1 MPKLNT
7 AIAQKLTSP
16 TLARCDDASHGI
28 SGLCPGARM
37 RRFAQAFLP
46 DALPPALPAALA
58 QALAAAP
65 ERYNIAV
72 RKPAAVIF
80 DDGAGLAVGDFTWG
94 LVPSWS
100 RLPET
105 KYTTVTARLERA
117 PASRIYR
124 SAWEKRRCVVP
135 MTGYYKWNRTTKPAR
150 PYFIQSRD
158 GMALFA
164 AGLWD
169 RWPADAPELLTF
181 SVLTMPNDAIPAPRV
196 PDGPVFLD
204 AGAIADWIAGPW
216 LPARFLSRMPQP
228 ALDAYPVSRAIRS
241 RDVDD
246 YTLLEP
252 ADAPGDDPPDGEPG
266 EDRDEDED

>member
-1 MPKLNT
+1 
-7 AIAQKLTSP
+7 
-16 TLARCDDASHGI
+16 
-28 SGLCPGARM
+28 M

-46 DALPPALPAALA
+46 EAMPPGLPAALA
-58 QALAAAP
+58 RALAEAP
-65 ERYNIAV
+65 ERYNVAV

-80 DDGAGLAVGDFTWG
+80 DDGDGLAVGDFTWG

-100 RLPET
+100 KLPET

-117 PASRIYR
+117 PTSRIYR

-135 MTGYYKWNRTTKPAR
+135 MTGYYKWDRGTKPAR

-158 GMALFA
+158 GRVLFA

-169 RWPADAPELLTF
+169 RWPADAPELRTF
-181 SVLTMPNDAIPAPRV
+181 TVLTMPNDAIPSPLV
-196 PDGPVFLD
+196 PDGPVFLGAD
-204 AGAIADWIAGPW
+204 AVADWIAGPW
-216 LPARFLSRMPQP
+216 LPSRFLTRTRQP

-252 ADAPGDDPPDGEPG
+252 ADANADMEPTPD
-266 EDRDEDED
+266 EDWNEDEDDD

>member
-1 MPKLNT
+1 
-7 AIAQKLTSP
+7 
-16 TLARCDDASHGI
+16 
-28 SGLCPGARM
+28 M

-46 DALPPALPAALA
+46 EALPPSLPAGLARALA
-58 QALAAAP
+58 DAP
-65 ERYNIAV
+65 ERYNVAV
-72 RKPAAVIF
+72 RKPAVVIF
-80 DDGAGLAVGDFTWG
+80 DDGAGLAVGDFIWG

-100 RLPET
+100 KLPET

-117 PASRIYR
+117 PSSRVYR

-135 MTGYYKWNRTTKPAR
+135 MTGYYKWDRSAKPAR
-150 PYFIQSRD
+150 PYFIQSR
-158 GMALFA
+158 GGEVLFA

-169 RWPADAPELLTF
+169 RWPADEPQLRTF
-181 SVLTMPNDAIPAPRV
+181 TVLTMPNDAIPTPLV

-204 AGAIADWIAGPW
+204 ASAVADWVAGPC
-216 LPARFLSRMPQP
+216 LPSRFLTRMRQP

-252 ADAPGDDPPDGEPG
+252 ADAPGDPSPDAA
-266 EDRDEDED
+266 DADEDEDDD

>member
-1 MPKLNT
+1 
-7 AIAQKLTSP
+7 
-16 TLARCDDASHGI
+16 
-28 SGLCPGARM
+28 M

-46 DALPPALPAALA
+46 EALPESFDAALRA
-58 QALAAAP
+58 ALAAAP

-72 RKPAAVIF
+72 RKPAAVLL
-80 DDGAGLAVGDFTWG
+80 DRGAGIEVADAQWG

-105 KYTTVTARLERA
+105 KYTTVTARLDRA
-117 PASRIYR
+117 SGSRIYR

-135 MTGYYKWNRTTKPAR
+135 MTGYYKWDRGSKPAT
-150 PYFIQSRD
+150 PYFIQSQGGD
-158 GMALFA
+158 VLFA

-181 SVLTMPNDAIPAPRV
+181 SVLTMPNDAIPAPLV
-196 PDGPVFLD
+196 PDGPAFLP
-204 AGAIADWIAGPW
+204 ASKVADWIAGPW
-216 LPARFLSRMPQP
+216 FPQRFLSTMRQP
-228 ALDAYPVSRAIRS
+228 RLEAYAVSRAIRG

-252 ADAPGDDPPDGEPG
+252 ASAGGGNAPAAPDDEAWLAELDEL
-266 EDRDEDED
+266 DDED